1 MTRTA
6 PDLTL
11 AVAAICGF
19 GAQVFRPG
27 IPPGLLARAAAEG
40 LAGAWP
46 LAPGTPEGR
55 SALASLARAL
65 DPLDAEAIAADNTRL
80 FLGPADPVPVW
91 ESVWTTEERLLYAP
105 CEAEVHACYA
115 ASGFAPPRANEPA
128 DHLSLELAFL
138 AALLS
143 RGEQDA
149 AQAFLAAHL
158 GRWAAPCLDEIARRA
173 ATNFYRAIPPLA
185 SEALAALAPGES

>member
-1 MTRTA
+1 MTHTA
-6 PDLTL
+6 PDFTL
-11 AVAAICGF
+11 AAAAICGF
-19 GAQVFRPG
+19 GAQVLRPG

-46 LAPGTPEGR
+46 LAPGTPEGQA
-55 SALASLARAL
+55 ALASLARAL

-91 ESVWTTEERLLYAP
+91 ESVWTTEEHLLYAP
-105 CEAEVHACYA
+105 CEAEVRACYA
-115 ASGFAPPRANEPA
+115 ASGFAPPCTNEPA

-143 RGEQDA
+143 RGEEDA
-149 AQAFLAAHL
+149 ARAFLAAHL
-158 GRWAAPCLDEIARRA
+158 GRWAAPCLGEIACRA
-173 ATNFYRAIPPLA
+173 TTDFYRAIPALVA
-185 SEALAALAPGES
+185 EALAVLAPGEA